1 MLATA
6 RPEVLELVGAG
17 AGYVAAAAQVGVGPL
32 SGEETAEL
40 ARNCLGAKSLPTE
53 LHALILERSGG
64 NPLFAEELVRLLQD
78 RDLLVNRSGQTV
90 LKEGAELPLPDS
102 IGALIAARLDLLNP
116 DRKALLADASVVGRT
131 FWVGAVAAVGA
142 ADAAQVY
149 ESLIELVAKE
159 LVRPVRGSSI
169 EGETEFLFVHA
180 LVCDV
185 AYAQLTRADRAAKH
199 AALARW
205 LEERTAGRTEDL
217 AEILA
222 YHYGM
227 ALEMA
232 GACGLFEL
240 EDELSEPTA
249 RYLEMAGG
257 RAAPLD
263 AAAAAQ
269 HYARAERVADEAAK
283 PKRRWLLS
291 RRTRRT
297 LRRRA
302 PLLAAAAAVIVV
314 AAVAALA
321 IWEFKPAAAKPVTM
335 TASQI
340 ANKYGTSVVDITAKA
355 RRIVDHTLI
364 WKTVTESGVVAS
376 KDGLIFTSGNP
387 LMNRTLGYGPEVV
400 TVGYYE
406 SDGRYRTVR
415 GDLIS
420 ADTNGTLAIVKVDPR
435 KAQLEPMPLG
445 DSESIQMG
453 ERVVALNRVYGLLGR
468 GAGAIQSITAGSDD
482 NTNTQY
488 RVLHMR
494 TSASLKR
501 PTGGPLI
508 DVTGHLIGVMGNAYY
523 SATGSTWDNTGPGA
537 AVPVDWF
544 TYSVTNLERAVQ
556 KAYPVALG
564 IDAIDWITPSLARS
578 LGLAAHRGIL
588 VRDVMPGSPA
598 AKAGLRGGTREV
610 TTKGAPVVGSDGLLH
625 PERHYNV
632 VGGDIILSI
641 DGRPANSLKDVRAV
655 LGHATPGSVVVL
667 HVLRGSKSL
676 ILRVTPGPKSLA
688 WWIM

>member
-232 GACGLFEL
+232 GACA
-240 EDELSEPTA
+240 EP
-249 RYLEMAGG
+249 RAG
-257 RAAPLD
+257 
-263 AAAAAQ
+263 
-269 HYARAERVADEAAK
+269 
-283 PKRRWLLS
+283 
-291 RRTRRT
+291 
-297 LRRRA
+297 
-302 PLLAAAAAVIVV
+302 
-314 AAVAALA
+314 
-321 IWEFKPAAAKPVTM
+321 
-335 TASQI
+335 
-340 ANKYGTSVVDITAKA
+340 
-355 RRIVDHTLI
+355 
-364 WKTVTESGVVAS
+364 
-376 KDGLIFTSGNP
+376 
-387 LMNRTLGYGPEVV
+387 
-400 TVGYYE
+400 
-406 SDGRYRTVR
+406 
-415 GDLIS
+415 
-420 ADTNGTLAIVKVDPR
+420 
-435 KAQLEPMPLG
+435 
-445 DSESIQMG
+445 
-453 ERVVALNRVYGLLGR
+453 
-468 GAGAIQSITAGSDD
+468 
-482 NTNTQY
+482 
-488 RVLHMR
+488 
-494 TSASLKR
+494 
-501 PTGGPLI
+501 
-508 DVTGHLIGVMGNAYY
+508 
-523 SATGSTWDNTGPGA
+523 
-537 AVPVDWF
+537 
-544 TYSVTNLERAVQ
+544 
-556 KAYPVALG
+556 
-564 IDAIDWITPSLARS
+564 
-578 LGLAAHRGIL
+578 
-588 VRDVMPGSPA
+588 
-598 AKAGLRGGTREV
+598 
-610 TTKGAPVVGSDGLLH
+610 
-625 PERHYNV
+625 
-632 VGGDIILSI
+632 
-641 DGRPANSLKDVRAV
+641 
-655 LGHATPGSVVVL
+655 
-667 HVLRGSKSL
+667 
-676 ILRVTPGPKSLA
+676 
-688 WWIM
+688 